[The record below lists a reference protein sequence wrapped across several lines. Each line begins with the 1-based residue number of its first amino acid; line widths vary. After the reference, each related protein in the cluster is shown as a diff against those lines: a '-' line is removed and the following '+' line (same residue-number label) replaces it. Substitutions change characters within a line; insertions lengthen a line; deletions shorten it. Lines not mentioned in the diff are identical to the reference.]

1 MRGLLVGVWES
12 GSPTNINHR
21 RRLWNLTRDNSDCQ
35 SSSSSLSY
43 VLMHCHRHH
52 RQRIIPGGDF
62 VCSGMAIGWLTR
74 SPLGSRITPLQVT
87 VNVFVIVLSLLLY
100 CICLLLFRSWFL
112 ITLMGIIIQIAIS
125 IIKVA
130 KVRVHIRRFVPH
142 QRELK
147 WRKEVRI
154 SNLRQMSFK
163 AFRAFI
169 SCVFIFTQC
178 IFFLGFFVI

>member
-1 MRGLLVGVWES
+1 M
-12 GSPTNINHR
+12 
-21 RRLWNLTRDNSDCQ
+21 WNLTRDNSDCQ

-62 VCSGMAIGWLTR
+62 ACSGMAVGWPTR
-74 SPLGSRITPLQVT
+74 SLSIMKIGSRITPLQVT
-87 VNVFVIVLSLLLY
+87 VNLFVIVLSLSLY

-154 SNLRQMSFK
+154 SNLKQLSFK
-163 AFRAFI
+163 AFI
-169 SCVFIFTQC
+169 CCVFIFTQC
-178 IFFLGFFVI
+178 IFFGFFVF